1 MAGFEVSTYGRFW
14 VSTEA
19 EQAAH
24 EAFTIKVVPLN
35 YARAGEMA
43 YTLSWVAPPSV
54 RIVPYYRINSLII
67 SGHPA
72 AVAELVD
79 IIK

>member
-1 MAGFEVSTYGRFW
+1 LHYLCS
-14 VSTEA
+14 S
-19 EQAAH
+19 Q
-24 EAFTIKVVPLN
+24 
-35 YARAGEMA
+35 
-43 YTLSWVAPPSV
+43 
-54 RIVPYYRINSLII
+54 YYRINSLII